1 MADLILNLL
10 FFGGGMVFG
19 MLLQY
24 MPTPSRIRTTRRSL
38 ARFGQSAVTRSFQS
52 TSFASRPCRSIS
64 VACGIDHGDRSCQVA
79 GMNF

>member
-19 MLLQY
+19 MLLYADAIEDPDDQAIIG
-24 MPTPSRIRTTRRSL
+24 PLR
-38 ARFGQSAVTRSFQS
+38 ASAVSCSFQS

-64 VACGIDHGDRSCQVA
+64 MARGIDRGDRSCQVA